1 MIYTRAYIYG
11 MLDNYNKSITKKNIF
26 FTVSN
31 FKINEIPN
39 SLLSIKVNNTEYL
52 GYKEEVRVTDLF
64 AHFND
69 INSVD
74 IFTVINIFHLSL
86 DDDNKYRI
94 IYGVYEIS

>member
-1 MIYTRAYIYG
+1 MIYTRAYIYS

-39 SLLSIKVNNTEYL
+39 GLLSIKVNNTEYL
-52 GYKEEVRVTDLF
+52 GYKKEVRVTDWI

-86 DDDNKYRI
+86 DDDKYHI

>member
-1 MIYTRAYIYG
+1 MKKDEIKKFLIE
-11 MLDNYNKSITKKNIF
+11 KKKQFPKKNIF
-26 FTVSN
+26 FNLNCYGS
-31 FKINEIPN
+31 
-39 SLLSIKVNNTEYL
+39 SLSIKVNNTEYL
-52 GYKEEVRVTDLF
+52 GYKEEVRVADWI

-86 DDDNKYRI
+86 DDDKYHI

>member
-1 MIYTRAYIYG
+1 MIYTRAYIYI

-26 FTVSN
+26 FKVSN

-39 SLLSIKVNNTEYL
+39 GLLSIKVNNTEYL
-52 GYKEEVRVTDLF
+52 GYKEEVRVADWI

-86 DDDNKYRI
+86 DDDKYHI